1 MKELRFDEKKMD
13 EAQGNM
19 NAMRFMAQQEKA
31 SKFQSKRNA
40 ELTKLLSTPNHTRSS
55 VRVKFPD
62 GYVIQ
67 GTFGALEK
75 IEHVYKFISEN
86 IFYKPDQRQFYLYE
100 TPPKK
105 VYDQKT
111 YRTSL
116 IKANLVPS
124 CLLYFAWS
132 DIP

>member
-1 MKELRFDEKKMD
+1 
-13 EAQGNM
+13 M
-19 NAMRFMAQQEKA
+19 NAMRFLAQQEKA

-67 GTFGALEK
+67 GTFGALET

-111 YRTSL
+111 YGTSL

>member
-1 MKELRFDEKKMD
+1 MNQLKFDEKKID

-19 NAMRFMAQQEKA
+19 SAMRFLAQQEKA

-40 ELTKLLSTPNHTRSS
+40 ELTKLLNTPHHTRTN

-67 GTFGALEK
+67 GTFGALET

-86 IFYKPDQRQFYLYE
+86 IFLKAEQR
-100 TPPKK
+100 
-105 VYDQKT
+105 
-111 YRTSL
+111 
-116 IKANLVPS
+116 
-124 CLLYFAWS
+124 
-132 DIP
+132 